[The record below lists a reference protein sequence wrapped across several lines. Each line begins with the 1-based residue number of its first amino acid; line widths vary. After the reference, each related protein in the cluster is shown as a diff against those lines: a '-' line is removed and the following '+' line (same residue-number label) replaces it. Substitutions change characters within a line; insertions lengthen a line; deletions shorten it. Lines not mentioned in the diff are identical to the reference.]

1 MKKMNNSKRPE
12 LREKGTKK
20 TKTSGKLSFSKIIVL
35 WDYAEDCLKKFPNN
49 IDFYLF
55 LTYYLINESKQLSL
69 NKEENDEIIKKSNR
83 FQGISSQNDWTEEYG
98 QFGNVTSFIDNDINN
113 NSNPSAQT
121 IDIWK
126 GLIKMVKF
134 YSRKETPLIEKWKKS
149 IDNKVFNKPM
159 ENSIVLG
166 SEIDKMCK
174 QQGEDLQTQK
184 KMTLNLIEA
193 LKKAITKDQIPESK
207 QKIKEVLSS
216 LKNLNQ
222 IIGKN

>member
-1 MKKMNNSKRPE
+1 MKKMNNSKRTE
-12 LREKGTKK
+12 LGKKGTKK

-83 FQGISSQNDWTEEYG
+83 FQGISSQNDWTEEHG

-166 SEIDKMCK
+166 NEIDKMCK

>member
-1 MKKMNNSKRPE
+1 MKKMKNSKRT
-12 LREKGTKK
+12 EKGTKK
-20 TKTSGKLSFSKIIVL
+20 TKTSGKLSFNKIIAL

-55 LTYYLINESKQLSL
+55 LTHYLINENTQLSL
-69 NKEENDEIIKKSNR
+69 NKQENDEIIKRKNR
-83 FQGISSQNDWTEEYG
+83 SQGISNQNNWTVDEG

-126 GLIKMVKF
+126 GLINMVKF
-134 YSRKETPLIEKWKKS
+134 YSHKETPLIEKWKRN
-149 IDNKVFNKPM
+149 IDNKVVNKPM

-166 SEIDKMCK
+166 NEIDKLCK

-184 KMTLNLIEA
+184 KMTLTLIEA
-193 LKKAITKDQIPESK
+193 LKKAIMKDQIPESQ

-222 IIGKN
+222 IIGEN